1 MCPSFPVSSVC
12 LGSSDQG
19 LRHKN
24 GDSTRQGVSIQG
36 RTVFYMDGL
45 KKIYHE
51 TLICKSKFWQQKK
64 QTIDTTLVEW
74 CFEKK

>member
-51 TLICKSKFWQQKK
+51 TLICKSKF
-64 QTIDTTLVEW
+64 
-74 CFEKK
+74 